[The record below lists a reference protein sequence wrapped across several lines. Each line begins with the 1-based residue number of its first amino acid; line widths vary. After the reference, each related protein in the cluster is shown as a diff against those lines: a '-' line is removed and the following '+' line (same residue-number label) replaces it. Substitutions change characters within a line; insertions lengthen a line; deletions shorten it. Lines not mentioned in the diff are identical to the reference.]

1 MAEHCREVLVAV
13 GKSTRTCPT
22 NGDIRTT
29 EGHQNHCNGMVLAAA
44 RLGTEGGS
52 GLLAI
57 SSD

>member
-13 GKSTRTCPT
+13 GKSTRTCSTPVGSGNT
-22 NGDIRTT
+22 G
-29 EGHQNHCNGMVLAAA
+29 GHKDHCDGMVPAAG
-44 RLGTEGGS
+44 RLSVEGGS

>member
-1 MAEHCREVLVAV
+1 MAV

-22 NGDIRTT
+22 NGDTRTT

-44 RLGTEGGS
+44 RLGTEGGI